1 MADIVVPVVT
11 PFKGWELDTEAL
23 RLHAENLF
31 RKGVDY
37 VFLSGTTGLG
47 PALSP
52 EEKLRAL
59 EALRDYADRVIF
71 QVGEL
76 NLDRTAELAR
86 KAEDFG
92 VKALAS
98 YPVYYFQRIPEKHLV
113 RYFKD
118 ICSYTS
124 LPVFLYNYPLA
135 TGKDVDARLVE
146 EIGCLSG
153 VKDTNESL
161 PHTLKYKLRIPRLT
175 VYNGSDSLV
184 FASLTFLDGTV
195 ASTGNYVP
203 ELLVAIKKLV
213 STKDF
218 EKAMKLQSLLDGL
231 VEVARKYGSFSAN
244 YELVRIF
251 QGYSVGKPRPPIY
264 PLEDSEVKA
273 LEAEVRTVKEKVAE
287 LTS

>member
-1 MADIVVPVVT
+1 MTDVVVPILT
-11 PFKGWELDTEAL
+11 PFRDGEVNKEAL
-23 RLHAENLF
+23 RLHAENLLE
-31 RKGVDY
+31 KGVDY
-37 VFLSGTTGLG
+37 IFLNGTTGLG
-47 PALSP
+47 PALYP
-52 EEKLRAL
+52 EEKLATL

-76 NLDRTAELAR
+76 NLDKAVELAR
-86 KAEDFG
+86 KARDLG
-92 VKALAS
+92 VRAIAS

-113 RYFKD
+113 KYFRD
-118 ICSYTS
+118 LCASAS

-161 PHTLKYKLRIPRLT
+161 SHTLQYKLRNPKLI

-203 ELLVAIKKLV
+203 EVLVMMKNLV
-213 STKDF
+213 KANDF
-218 EKAMKLQSLLDGL
+218 EGAIKLQSLLDKL
-231 VEVARKYGSFSAN
+231 VEIARKYGSFSAN

-251 QGYSVGKPRPPIY
+251 QGYSIGKPRPPIY
-264 PLEDSEVKA
+264 PLEESEIKT
-273 LEAEVRTVKEKVAE
+273 LEAEVRSIKDMITE